1 MLSPGKRT
9 AQVLFFFTLTAGIML
24 FEELQEIVGKDRA
37 SRDPGELYCYSYDSS
52 YIRGQAD
59 YVVRPSSAEEISEIV
74 KLAAKHNVPI
84 VPRGSASGLTGGSV
98 PVRGGIVLDMTAM
111 DRILGLEI
119 ENLQVVI
126 EPGIIHK
133 NLNNELVR
141 HGFFFPPD
149 PGSSDM
155 CSVGGL
161 ISNGGSGMHC
171 VKYGTVKDYVLD
183 LEVVLPNGDIINTGC
198 KALKSSSG
206 YDLTHLFIGS
216 EGTLGII
223 TKARLK
229 IHALPETKAILT
241 ATFDTIEDAG
251 KAAVSTLSGGVIPAA
266 MEIMDGSAIR
276 AVMEIDPSLGLSD
289 MNAMLLYELDGYKES
304 VAREVQLVC
313 GICAKCGG
321 NTRVAKDKSEEE
333 RLWSARRL
341 VGVAITKLNPG
352 KVRIY
357 EAEDIGVPI
366 KDVPF
371 MLNKIQEI
379 SKKHDLPLV
388 TYGHIGDGNLH
399 TGIAID
405 QRNDAEWKKVHAV
418 KDDIYDVVLSLGG
431 TIPSEHGIG
440 VIRGSYMAR
449 AHGKGYDV
457 MKAIKHAIDPQNIM
471 NPGKMGM

>member
-1 MLSPGKRT
+1 MQGGH
-9 AQVLFFFTLTAGIML
+9 VL
-24 FEELQEIVGKDRA
+24 EELKAIVGPERVTG
-37 SRDPGELYCYSYDSS
+37 DPGELYCYSFDSS
-52 YIRGQAD
+52 YIRGNAD
-59 YVVRPSSAEEISEIV
+59 YVVRPKNAEEVSEIV
-74 KLAAKHNVPI
+74 KLASKKNVPI

-98 PVRGGIVLDMTAM
+98 PVRGGIVLDMTGM
-111 DRILGLEI
+111 NRILEIEI

-133 NLNNELVR
+133 DLNNALME

-155 CSVGGL
+155 CTVGGL
-161 ISNGGSGMHC
+161 VANGGSGMHS

-198 KALKSSSG
+198 KAPKTSSG
-206 YDLTHLFIGS
+206 YDLTRLFVGS
-216 EGTLGII
+216 EGTLGVV

-229 IHALPETKAILT
+229 IFPMPETRSILM
-241 ATFDTIEDAG
+241 ATFDRIEDAG
-251 KAAVSTLSGGVIPAA
+251 KAAVTTLSTGVIPAA
-266 MEIMDGSAIR
+266 MEIMDASAIK
-276 AVMEIDPSLGLSD
+276 AVKKIDPTLGID
-289 MNAMLLYELDGYKES
+289 DVEAMLLFELDGYRES
-304 VAREVQLVC
+304 VQRQVGLVC
-313 GICAKCGG
+313 DVCEKCGG
-321 NTRVAKDKSEEE
+321 KTKVARDRNEEE

-352 KVRIY
+352 KVRVY

-371 MLNKIQEI
+371 MLKKIQEI
-379 SKKHDLPLV
+379 GKKHGLPLV

-405 QRNDAEWKKVHAV
+405 QRSDEEWRKVHAI
-418 KDDIYDVVLSLGG
+418 KEDIYDVVLSLGG
-431 TIPSEHGIG
+431 TLPGEHGTG
-440 VIRGSYMAR
+440 VIRGSYMSR
-449 AHGKGYDV
+449 AHGKSYDV
-457 MKAIKHAIDPQNIM
+457 MKAIKKAIDPQNIM